1 MAKALSELAN
11 HTRVYLDE
19 KSAKDWSDIQ
29 VFRAVNYAY
38 MEVYAA
44 VVETYEDYYRT
55 KFSTTLKANQQEYLL
70 PDNTYK
76 VRRLEVQYDPNG
88 RARKAQP
95 FNFDSERSGIGDVNT
110 GSSSAP
116 MYYLSGNVLGLKP
129 VPAVEVASGLRG
141 WIIVTPNELVETTD
155 EINIPFPERYA
166 GLIPLG
172 AAGELLRKG
181 QQEETVAS
189 KYLDDFRIGLEK
201 MKQELE
207 DRFADGF
214 KYIIDSIGDTN
225 DFGGPT
231 PTSIQVT

>member
-55 KFSTTLKANQQEYLL
+55 KFSTNLKADQQEYLL

-88 RARKAQP
+88 KARKAAP
-95 FNFDSERSGIGDVNT
+95 FNFDQERLALSSVDSGSPDY
-110 GSSSAP
+110 P

-129 VPAVEVASGLRG
+129 VPASDVTKGLRG
-141 WIIVTPNELVETTD
+141 WVIVAPNELVETTD
-155 EINIPFPERYA
+155 VINIPFPERYA
-166 GLIPLG
+166 ALIPLG

-214 KYIIDSIGDTN
+214 KYIIDSIGDYN
-225 DFGGPT
+225 DFSGPNQ
-231 PTSIQVT
+231 TSIQVT